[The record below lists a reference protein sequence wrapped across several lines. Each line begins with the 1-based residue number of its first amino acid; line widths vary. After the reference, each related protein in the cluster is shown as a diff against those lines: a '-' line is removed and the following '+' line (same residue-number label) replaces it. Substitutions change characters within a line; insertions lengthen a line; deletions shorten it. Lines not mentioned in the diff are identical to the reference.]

1 MKAGNMTYQVI
12 FRYLAWPVIM
22 AYVLAVTFVVIIIVL
37 TVYSV
42 AAVAEW
48 IGRKFNG

>member
-1 MKAGNMTYQVI
+1 MI
-12 FRYLAWPVIM
+12 FRYLAWPVIV
-22 AYVLAVTFVVIIIVL
+22 AYVLAMTSVVVVL
-37 TVYSV
+37 VLAVYSV